1 MSSSRTVSST
11 SSTPSSC
18 PTKCF
23 LRQSFKAPHHEAPLF
38 LIKRNAPLALP
49 FATRYNRPN
58 MRHTF
63 HSEQW
68 LPYPVDRVFAFFAN
82 PENLP
87 RLMPA
92 WQKARI
98 EEATFAP
105 PPPQPASASTS
116 HIGIAAGTGTQLKI
130 SFRPFPYSPVR
141 ILWNAEI
148 SDFVWN
154 DHFCD
159 QQLRGPFAYWHH
171 CHHVQLQTRTD
182 DSGARVSGTLLH
194 DEVEYELPFGKLGDI
209 ANRIITHQLHKTFA
223 YRHTRTLELL
233 MPTSI
238 S

>member
-1 MSSSRTVSST
+1 MISIER
-11 SSTPSSC
+11 TPS
-18 PTKCF
+18 
-23 LRQSFKAPHHEAPLF
+23 
-38 LIKRNAPLALP
+38 
-49 FATRYNRPN
+49 

-68 LPYPVDRVFAFFAN
+68 LRCPVDLVFAFFAN

-105 PPPQPASASTS
+105 PQPIASSELKS
-116 HIGIAAGTGTQLKI
+116 HAAGARTKLTI
-130 SFRPFPYSPVR
+130 SFRPFPYFPLR
-141 ILWNAEI
+141 ILWEAEI
-148 SDFVWN
+148 SEFVWN

-171 CHHVQLQTRTD
+171 CHQVQPQTHTD
-182 DSGARVSGTLLH
+182 NSGTPISGTLLH
-194 DEVEYELPFGKLGDI
+194 DEVKYELPFGKLGEI
-209 ANRIITHQLHKTFA
+209 ADSIITWQLHKTFA
-223 YRHTRTLELL
+223 YRHSRTLELL
-233 MPTSI
+233 TSLPPPI